1 MNFDSHSCS
10 VYKSRILMFVLNYGI
25 IIRINR
31 LENFLLVSLLRII
44 LEDERKLV
52 TVKIQF
58 AEIQW

>member
-1 MNFDSHSCS
+1 
-10 VYKSRILMFVLNYGI
+10 MFVLNYGI

-44 LEDERKLV
+44 LEDERELV

>member
-1 MNFDSHSCS
+1 
-10 VYKSRILMFVLNYGI
+10 MFVLNYGI
-25 IIRINR
+25 IIWINR

-44 LEDERKLV
+44 LEDERELV